1 MKNSSSCNYYKFPLI
16 FYRIYNVVDVN
27 ANIYLTEWRN
37 RVEGNRRRASGK
49 SVSKRSP
56 DRGDAKFRAS
66 PVTKWYVHL
75 FYRASPRGSIPSRMI
90 DASPVP
96 CRWNQKS
103 LIRGRC
109 KTIVSTP
116 GRRCGRSAFLQLA
129 SVSSSNFSLFFHTH
143 YLFIYFFLNRY
154 PKGYP
159 FLVIIRVVIKKFYYS
174 KGLCFKDQRLL
185 HNRNMEYLYPYFN
198 DTCSKRFWRRR
209 PCNFILRSESCYP
222 APFLEKHKQ
231 VGTSVERMDYY
242 LGRWLEPW
250 SNHDFTHR
258 WSKRT
263 GWTRNSV
270 AGVNDLFEP
279 GRYMG

>member
-1 MKNSSSCNYYKFPLI
+1 M
-16 FYRIYNVVDVN
+16 VDVN

-174 KGLCFKDQRLL
+174 KRLSFKDQRLL

-231 VGTSVERMDYY
+231 VLGQVSKEWIIIWVVDWNHEATTILFIDDRNERVEPETTWPVLTSC
-242 LGRWLEPW
+242 
-250 SNHDFTHR
+250 SNQEDM
-258 WSKRT
+258 
-263 GWTRNSV
+263 
-270 AGVNDLFEP
+270 
-279 GRYMG
+279 MG

>member
-1 MKNSSSCNYYKFPLI
+1 MIAISLLFRRYLLGKIEFYQVINRCSKYCYEKKYIYLSIILKSSYNRPINSSSCNYYKFPLI

-159 FLVIIRVVIKKFYYS
+159 FLIIGVVIKKFYYS
-174 KGLCFKDQRLL
+174 KRLCFKDQRLL

-198 DTCSKRFWRRR
+198 DTCSKR
-209 PCNFILRSESCYP
+209 
-222 APFLEKHKQ
+222 K
-231 VGTSVERMDYY
+231 
-242 LGRWLEPW
+242 
-250 SNHDFTHR
+250 DFEEEDRVTL
-258 WSKRT
+258 S
-263 GWTRNSV
+263 
-270 AGVNDLFEP
+270 
-279 GRYMG
+279 